1 MRQRAALLVSVLWL
15 AAGCADLREAFE
27 VQYDP
32 VGDVRPSTLVDRLQQ
47 NVADFKWT
55 WQVQRKGGYGPVDY
69 QISLLEKAAD
79 AMEEDLRTQGG
90 AFRAEL
96 EKAYGAGSQIVGLL
110 GGRTGK
116 GVQERWRPLRE
127 TLNTL
132 VSNYRGAD
140 AGVVYAREATP
151 GQTLGTK
158 PPPDDYDVS
167 FEIEQVQKRFGTVMK
182 SWEGAPARRSEAAW
196 VKMLDAELAGFSTG
210 LGALVRVKSGR
221 KGEVVPVAT
230 GLVTRA
236 DRVGALVRDHTDQ
249 LPPQLVEQWGIAA
262 GWLRMIKE

>member
-1 MRQRAALLVSVLWL
+1 MRRRAALLVPLL
-15 AAGCADLREAFE
+15 LFAAGCADLREAFV

-32 VGDVRPSTLVDRLQQ
+32 VGDVRPSTLVDRLRQ

-55 WQVQRKGGYGPVDY
+55 WQVQRKGGFGPVDY

-90 AFRAEL
+90 AFRSEL
-96 EKAYGAGSQIVGLL
+96 EKAYSAGYQIVSLL
-110 GGRTGK
+110 GGRTSK
-116 GVQERWRPLRE
+116 AVQERWRPLRE

-132 VSNYRGAD
+132 VSNYRGVD
-140 AGVVYAREATP
+140 AAAVYAREATP
-151 GQTLGTK
+151 RQTLGNK

-182 SWEGAPARRSEAAW
+182 SWEGTPARRSEASW
-196 VKMLDAELAGFSTG
+196 VKVLDAELAGFSAG

-221 KGEVVPVAT
+221 KAEVVPVAT
-230 GLVTRA
+230 GLMTRA
-236 DRVGALVRDHTDQ
+236 DRVGALVRDHTSQ
-249 LPPQLVEQWGIAA
+249 LPRQLVDEWGIAA
-262 GWLRMIKE
+262 GWLRMINE